1 MSTTISA
8 GKWRSEVQKMA
19 DRARDG
25 GDYLA
30 AAELYEKVIALGGHA
45 SIAMAA
51 GHMRKEAK
59 DFVAAERHYQNV
71 REANPDD
78 PEIYMQ
84 LGHFYKTVGRFSDA
98 QRYYMLAMKNHYAN
112 FDEVKHEL
120 RAIHESE
127 ELSREQR
134 RSDSLEGA
142 GFKGLVSERLFPRRL
157 DQLQRE
163 YGETL
168 VISRLG
174 NHRKTISGKGRVIR
188 GVDAIRG
195 HIITSI
201 PCDIIDIFLNDE
213 LIYSAPLQVV
223 PLRWEKN
230 KSNLRKYVFNAWI
243 DFSDVPVGNCEIVL
257 CANPLQGEPR
267 EGIEWQR
274 EKIIIAERLQE
285 GYDEQS
291 PALIPALD
299 SETSLTV
306 AEQVNRLPSLVRKV
320 TPGSFPGKLDTI
332 AIIRPDQLGDM
343 VITLPAIR
351 RIRELAPK
359 SRIVGLL
366 SPANADLA
374 A

>member
-1 MSTTISA
+1 M
-8 GKWRSEVQKMA
+8 
-19 DRARDG
+19 
-25 GDYLA
+25 
-30 AAELYEKVIALGGHA
+30 
-45 SIAMAA
+45 
-51 GHMRKEAK
+51 
-59 DFVAAERHYQNV
+59 
-71 REANPDD
+71 
-78 PEIYMQ
+78 
-84 LGHFYKTVGRFSDA
+84 
-98 QRYYMLAMKNHYAN
+98 
-112 FDEVKHEL
+112 
-120 RAIHESE
+120 
-127 ELSREQR
+127 
-134 RSDSLEGA
+134 
-142 GFKGLVSERLFPRRL
+142 
-157 DQLQRE
+157 
-163 YGETL
+163 
-168 VISRLG
+168 
-174 NHRKTISGKGRVIR
+174 IR